1 MSLCSELENI
11 NISVNYFCFIKEVF
25 DDYMQ
30 YIYNYKVSTD
40 EYLKK
45 LSMLQDK
52 FKQKLTGKDRDNTKY
67 KNSKIN
73 HIFSLTSPIYKILEK
88 QIENLQMLHEG
99 IEQQLENNNKFMKEK
114 EILSNKFQLMF
125 EEARKDLLKKYREID
140 KLRDN
145 YKTNMA
151 NTEDI
156 ISKYNN
162 KRDNNTV
169 TKDQMKNMITS
180 TKKIEKEYKNL
191 INSTKLYEETFDSL
205 YLSSLE
211 NFKKLSSETSNQIKD
226 SVVDFIVLFQNN
238 AKMQTSEIELYLPGL
253 TGLNEVKIMENII
266 VNSYKKNNK
275 LIHVKPEKYILK
287 IFQKKKDIEEGR
299 EEEDFLSPN
308 SILNLEDGFEE
319 MLLIKDENILKT
331 IKIMKENFE
340 LFENKNLN
348 IETEEEKI
356 KSLKLTRKI
365 FNIENPKLK
374 DNIPKEQEIEEL
386 NALLDKHHNRVVFLQ
401 QLSEFRTSKF
411 EISQKT
417 FDIFSKLLN
426 TMINT
431 VQRDK
436 DFHAIKN
443 IIIISQ
449 TYYIKGEK
457 EDDKTYLQKR
467 IEKNEIFKSQTFWE
481 AFLEFSINRAI
492 VQSVNDDVKSGNILK
507 ENRKETED
515 KMGNLAFSQI
525 VTYTDNMKEFG
536 LDNETIEKVVFP
548 VMERYKI
555 DNESIESIK
564 AIINNS
570 NNK

>member
-1 MSLCSELENI
+1 
-11 NISVNYFCFIKEVF
+11 
-25 DDYMQ
+25 
-30 YIYNYKVSTD
+30 
-40 EYLKK
+40 
-45 LSMLQDK
+45 
-52 FKQKLTGKDRDNTKY
+52 
-67 KNSKIN
+67 
-73 HIFSLTSPIYKILEK
+73 
-88 QIENLQMLHEG
+88 
-99 IEQQLENNNKFMKEK
+99 
-114 EILSNKFQLMF
+114 
-125 EEARKDLLKKYREID
+125 
-140 KLRDN
+140 
-145 YKTNMA
+145 
-151 NTEDI
+151 
-156 ISKYNN
+156 
-162 KRDNNTV
+162 
-169 TKDQMKNMITS
+169 
-180 TKKIEKEYKNL
+180 
-191 INSTKLYEETFDSL
+191 
-205 YLSSLE
+205 
-211 NFKKLSSETSNQIKD
+211 
-226 SVVDFIVLFQNN
+226 
-238 AKMQTSEIELYLPGL
+238 
-253 TGLNEVKIMENII
+253 
-266 VNSYKKNNK
+266 
-275 LIHVKPEKYILK
+275 
-287 IFQKKKDIEEGR
+287 
-299 EEEDFLSPN
+299 
-308 SILNLEDGFEE
+308 

-411 EISQKT
+411 EISKKT

-457 EDDKTYLQKR
+457 EDDKIYLQKR